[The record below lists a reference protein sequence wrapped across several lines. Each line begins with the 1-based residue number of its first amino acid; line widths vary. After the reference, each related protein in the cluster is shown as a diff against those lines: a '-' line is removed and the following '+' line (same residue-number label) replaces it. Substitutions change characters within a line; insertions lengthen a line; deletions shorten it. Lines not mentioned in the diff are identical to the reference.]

1 MKMTEK
7 SALVFGGSG
16 LVGRSLINE
25 LIISE
30 DYMIIRVFSRN
41 RSIGFSD
48 TRIREYIVD
57 FENPE
62 TFSENV
68 TGDDMFICLGTTIK
82 KAGSIKRMEEIDR
95 DLPVTLASLAKS
107 NGVKR
112 LAVVSS
118 IGANSGSSNYYLRIK
133 GEMEDAI
140 LEKGFGK
147 VAIVRP
153 SILLGE
159 RGEKRLGESAGKFFM
174 RIFGVFLYGSFR
186 KYRAIEARDVA
197 RAMIRILSQDTGEKI
212 FESDQLQEIADQN

>member
-1 MKMTEK
+1 MTEK
-7 SALVFGGSG
+7 SAIVFGGTG
-16 LVGRSLINE
+16 LVGRSLIHE

-30 DYMIIRVFSRN
+30 DYKIIRVFTRN

-48 TRIREYIVD
+48 TSIREYIVD

-62 TFSENV
+62 TFSEYI

-82 KAGSIKRMEEIDR
+82 KAGSIKKMEEIDR
-95 DLPVTLASLAKS
+95 DLPVTLARIAKL

-133 GEMEDAI
+133 GEMEDGI
-140 LEKGFGK
+140 LEKGFEK

-159 RGEKRLGESAGKFFM
+159 RSEKRFGESAGKFFM
-174 RIFGVFLYGSFR
+174 KFFGVFLYGNFR

-197 RAMIRILSQDTGEKI
+197 RAMIKILKQDTGTKI
-212 FESDQLQEIADQN
+212 FESDQLHEFADQK